1 MSGKTSV
8 ILRAAGA
15 IGATL
20 AVVGGVTYAQVTGN
34 VVTLS
39 DNTISTSS
47 TNSAL
52 KISKVNTNFRQ
63 YVNGFNF
70 TGLTPGSRST
80 SNAETFFLRNTGNTD
95 LAIDMYV
102 PSLPTWNV
110 TPSGT
115 VNNSRIRLNV
125 LCNVSGGGTLSSTA
139 PGNELTTLNTAP
151 GETLTG
157 TLGAHETA
165 TCSVNVVMAANA
177 ISNPSATNVTSS
189 GFDIEFTGTSTI

>member
-15 IGATL
+15 IGVTL

-52 KISKVNTNFRQ
+52 RVSRIDTNFRRS
-63 YVNGFNF
+63 VNGFNF
-70 TGLTPGSRST
+70 TGLAPGSRST
-80 SNAETFFLRNTGNTD
+80 SNSETFFLRNTGNSD

-102 PSLPTWNV
+102 PSLPTWTV

-115 VNNSRIRLNV
+115 VNNSRVRLNV
-125 LCNVSGGGTLSSTA
+125 LCNVSGGGTLSSSS
-139 PGNELTTLNTAP
+139 PGNDLTSLNTAP

-165 TCSVNVVMAANA
+165 TCTVNVTMAANA
-177 ISNPSATNVTSS
+177 VSNPSATSVTSS
-189 GFDIEFTGTSTI
+189 GFDIEFMGS

>member
-1 MSGKTSV
+1 MSGKTSI

-52 KISKVNTNFRQ
+52 KVSRVNTNFRQ
-63 YVNGFNF
+63 YVNGFDF
-70 TGLTPGSRST
+70 TGLTAGAQST
-80 SNAETFFLRNTGNTD
+80 SNSETFYLRNTGSTP

-102 PSLPTWNV
+102 PTLPTWTV
-110 TPSGT
+110 APSGH
-115 VNNSRIRLNV
+115 VYNSRVRLNV
-125 LCNVSGGGTLSSTA
+125 VCNNSGGGTLSS
-139 PGNELTTLNTAP
+139 GVSGTTLTALNAVP
-151 GETLTG
+151 GHALTG
-157 TLGAHETA
+157 TLGAHQTA
-165 TCSVNVVMAANA
+165 TCSINVVMGAAA
-177 ISNPSATNVTSS
+177 VSNPSATSVTST
-189 GFDIEFTGTSTI
+189 GFDIQFTGTSTI